1 MGTACQVRGSQT
13 ILERTESMLKIRQGG
28 TTPDMK
34 FTLKRVNCMGCCAIG
49 PVIVVDDDYIGR
61 VTSDRVER
69 ILKKY
74 D

>member
-1 MGTACQVRGSQT
+1 
-13 ILERTESMLKIRQGG
+13 
-28 TTPDMK
+28 MK